1 MFLKKTVL
9 KRLMKEAYKH
19 GLRVAA
25 TEKRYYLCGGYW
37 EMDILKKHMPKEI
50 LAAVLELTGWIPE
63 TGESYCATKEGNQVD
78 INRKEVSVD
87 AEEEIAVTDLTIDR
101 NGISQRIL
109 QDECRGNILL
119 VHDRLIDI
127 VDNTEIEGEKGECT
141 AEGPFYRANDIL
153 YENNVMRWHVC
164 ARKDERKDSLLK
176 ELSKINLMEE
186 DGAYGMDHR

>member
-1 MFLKKTVL
+1 
-9 KRLMKEAYKH
+9 MKEAYKH

-25 TEKRYYLCGGYW
+25 TEERYYLCGGYW
-37 EMDILKKHMPKEI
+37 EMDILKEYMPKEI

-63 TGESYCATKEGNQVD
+63 TGESYSASKEGNQVD

-87 AEEEIAVTDLTIDR
+87 AEEEIAVTDLIIDR

-109 QDECRGNILL
+109 QDEC
-119 VHDRLIDI
+119 
-127 VDNTEIEGEKGECT
+127 T
-141 AEGPFYRANDIL
+141 AAGPFYRENDIL